1 MADRRLGHLVAE
13 ELLPRKPIRRVPLVT
28 WHRDGAFMTPFLCQR
43 QIPGLQC
50 SGYMLASIELTDFVC
65 GYSAFSAKL
74 TSYAPPVLLACWAN
88 AWYPFSLVKYWA
100 SFNASGGRRM
110 AAKNRLR
117 STSAPDRRALMNA
130 MKFPVTASTAVS
142 SGASCG
148 TRGLFESLP
157 DVWTAWQW
165 CSTTLQ
171 PRSPSHAANTMHP
184 STGPARTGNALS
196 WGCPRFFYS
205 RGFAW
210 RYWRLS
216 PACWPLGSTFT
227 HTRPPHNTA
236 SEA

>member
-1 MADRRLGHLVAE
+1 MGAGDPRAGFKGSHSGTGTSMLRIHARLDRTHGLCLWVLCILGKTDQLRSAGIVGLLGECLVS
-13 ELLPRKPIRRVPLVT
+13 T
-28 WHRDGAFMTPFLCQR
+28 
-43 QIPGLQC
+43 
-50 SGYMLASIELTDFVC
+50 
-65 GYSAFSAKL
+65 
-74 TSYAPPVLLACWAN
+74 
-88 AWYPFSLVKYWA
+88 SLVKYWA
-100 SFNASGGRRM
+100 SFNASDGRRM